1 MKKNLLVIGIALL
14 CSKLTA
20 QNLLTNPDAESLPRG
35 MGWTVV
41 SEGALTC
48 TSSPTTNYLNWTMK
62 PDGTAN
68 YPFDHTTGTSG
79 GTVFYSGCD
88 NFFTGPFELQQ
99 TVDVSADAAFIDL
112 GNQLY
117 AFSGFMQTPVSP
129 QTDQGRFIVD
139 YLNASNAILGT
150 SYTTNWQS
158 NFGGSGAGW
167 INYSNTRIAPIGT
180 RKIKV
185 RMQTQLLFNRP
196 AINVYF
202 DDISLTKSSIVP
214 VTLLSFSGRK
224 VNGNNQLNWQLANTI
239 DAEKIELERS
249 SNAIHFNNIAT
260 IISNNN
266 SNNFIDANNNN
277 EVDQYYRLKIISRDG
292 SIFYSNVI
300 VIKTNNLPSIIL
312 SPNPASSTLT
322 VSGLSQAGML
332 SIFDCSGSNLF
343 STTLQNTSIRLSVS
357 QFPEGVYI
365 IRFSNSK
372 NTVCKK
378 LLVRH

>member
-1 MKKNLLVIGIALL
+1 
-14 CSKLTA
+14 
-20 QNLLTNPDAESLPRG
+20 
-35 MGWTVV
+35 
-41 SEGALTC
+41 
-48 TSSPTTNYLNWTMK
+48 
-62 PDGTAN
+62 
-68 YPFDHTTGTSG
+68 
-79 GTVFYSGCD
+79 
-88 NFFTGPFELQQ
+88 
-99 TVDVSADAAFIDL
+99 
-112 GNQLY
+112 
-117 AFSGFMQTPVSP
+117 
-129 QTDQGRFIVD
+129 
-139 YLNASNAILGT
+139 
-150 SYTTNWQS
+150 
-158 NFGGSGAGW
+158 
-167 INYSNTRIAPIGT
+167 
-180 RKIKV
+180 
-185 RMQTQLLFNRP
+185 MQTQLLFNRP

-202 DDISLTKSSIVP
+202 DDISLTKPSIVP

-249 SNAIHFNNIAT
+249 SNAIYFNSIAT

-343 STTLQNTSIRLSVS
+343 STTTQNTSIRLSVS